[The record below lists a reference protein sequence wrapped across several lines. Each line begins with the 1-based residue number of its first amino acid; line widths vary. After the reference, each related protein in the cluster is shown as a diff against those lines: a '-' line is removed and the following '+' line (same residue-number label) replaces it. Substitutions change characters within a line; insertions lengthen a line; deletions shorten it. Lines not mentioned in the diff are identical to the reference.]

1 MVTNFE
7 QVFTS
12 QNAQNAENAQ
22 NGGANPQDSEQPK
35 IDQKALQLLNDGK
48 DSLKME
54 DLVLLLYGHSAFQSL
69 YAGFELGLFELLF
82 RQPDLSKAEIGQHL
96 QLEDYPTKA
105 LLLGLTALKLIQKV
119 GDQYRNSLVIQMLF
133 LENTWQEFHDVVRFE
148 AQIVYRGSTDFVE
161 SLRQNR
167 NVGLRQFAGQGPDLY
182 HRLVENPG
190 LETVFYN
197 FMGSWSKLVNPLLV
211 KNVDFSKFQNVV
223 DVGGGD
229 ATNSMTLA
237 SAFPNLNIT
246 LLDIETSCKIAQ
258 KNIDERQLSDRIQV
272 QPADILVDEFPQK
285 QDCFLF
291 IHVLVIWSLDKNRS
305 LLRRAYEALKP
316 GGCVVIFN
324 MMTSDQEDGP
334 LMGALDSSYFV
345 SIPHEGGMIYS
356 WSDHEQCLKEAGFT
370 QIERIYCD
378 FWAPSGIIVA
388 TK

>member
-1 MVTNFE
+1 MV
-7 QVFTS
+7 
-12 QNAQNAENAQ
+12 ENT
-22 NGGANPQDSEQPK
+22 E
-35 IDQKALQLLNDGK
+35 
-48 DSLKME
+48 SLKME
-54 DLVLLLYGHSAFQSL
+54 DLVLFLYGHSAFQSL

-82 RQPDLSKAEIGQHL
+82 RQPDCSKAEIGQHL
-96 QLEDYPTKA
+96 QLEDYSTKA

-119 GDQYRNSLVIQMLF
+119 DDKYRNSLVIQTLF
-133 LENTWQEFHDVVRFE
+133 LEDTWKEFHDVVRFE
-148 AQIVYRGSTDFVE
+148 AEIAYRGLIDFVE
-161 SLRQNR
+161 SLRQNH

-190 LETVFYN
+190 LEKVFYN

-211 KNVDFSKFQNVV
+211 KHVDFSRFHHVV

-229 ATNSMTLA
+229 ATNSITLA
-237 SAFPNLNIT
+237 KAFPHLNIT
-246 LLDIETSCKIAQ
+246 LLDIATTCKIAQ
-258 KNIDERQLSDRIQV
+258 KHIDAQQLSDRIQV
-272 QPADILVDEFPQK
+272 QAANILTDEFPQA

-291 IHVLVIWSLDKNRS
+291 IHVLVIWSLDRNLS

-316 GGCVVIFN
+316 GGSVVIFN
-324 MMTSDQEDGP
+324 MMTSDEEDGP

-356 WSDHEQCLKEAGFT
+356 WSDHEQCLREAGFT
-370 QIERIYCD
+370 DIQRIYCD